1 MIYIDFCKGPKKGLW
16 IGCAEYN
23 NGKYFATG
31 RTLDVMV
38 TNIKTGGARVFHV
51 SARQFVLSSKQMEPG
66 EFESK
71 YIKFASNIFKGR
83 FWYNH
88 EIPKPKE
95 ETIKKEPEIKEKE
108 VEQMAQIPSVQEFK
122 QDKKYLYEIKDGV
135 LYVYEKKLIAKYE
148 VEDAK

>member
-1 MIYIDFCKGPKKGLW
+1 MIYIDFCKGPKNGLW

-31 RTLDVMV
+31 RTLDIMV
-38 TNIKTGGARVFHV
+38 TNIKTGGARIFNV
-51 SARQFVLSSKQMEPG
+51 SARQFILSSKQMETG

-83 FWYNH
+83 FWYNY
-88 EIPKPKE
+88 ETIKPKE
-95 ETIKKEPEIKEKE
+95 ETKTESKKK

-135 LYVYEKKLIAKYE
+135 LYVYEKKLVAKYE
-148 VEDAK
+148 VEDEK

>member
-1 MIYIDFCKGPKKGLW
+1 MIYIDFCKGPKNGLW

-31 RTLDVMV
+31 RTLDIMV
-38 TNIKTGGARVFHV
+38 TNIKTGGARTFNV
-51 SARQFVLSSKQMEPG
+51 SARQFILSSKQMETG

-83 FWYNH
+83 FWYNN
-88 EIPKPKE
+88 ETIKPKE
-95 ETIKKEPEIKEKE
+95 ETKTESKKE

-122 QDKKYLYEIKDGV
+122 QDKKYLYEIKDGI
-135 LYVYEKKLIAKYE
+135 LYVYEKKLVAKYE
-148 VEDAK
+148 VEDEK

>member
-1 MIYIDFCKGPKKGLW
+1 MIYIDFCKGPKNGLW

-31 RTLDVMV
+31 RTLDIMV
-38 TNIKTGGARVFHV
+38 TNIKTGGARIFNV
-51 SARQFVLSSKQMEPG
+51 SARQFILSSKQMETG

-83 FWYNH
+83 FWYNN
-88 EIPKPKE
+88 ETIKPKE
-95 ETIKKEPEIKEKE
+95 ETKTESKKE

-122 QDKKYLYEIKDGV
+122 QDKKYLYEIKDGI
-135 LYVYEKKLIAKYE
+135 LYVYEKKLVAKYE
-148 VEDAK
+148 VEDEK

>member
-1 MIYIDFCKGPKKGLW
+1 MIYIDFCKGPKNGLW

-38 TNIKTGGARVFHV
+38 QNIKTGGARVFHV
-51 SARQFVLSSKQMEPG
+51 SARQFILSSKQMEPG

-88 EIPKPKE
+88 ETIKPKE
-95 ETIKKEPEIKEKE
+95 ETKTESKKE

-122 QDKKYLYEIKDGV
+122 QDKKYLYEIKDGI

-148 VEDAK
+148 VETV